1 MRTKDEYLRD
11 LTRRSYNTFK
21 GHKTAINAFEEHYTN
36 CQMKL
41 NEQPLRVING
51 FVEWLEISDKSA
63 VTING
68 YILKI
73 KRFLRLFCVHI

>member
-11 LTRRSYNTFK
+11 LARRSYNTFK

-41 NEQPLRVING
+41 NEQPLRVLTVLLNG
-51 FVEWLEISDKSA
+51 
-63 VTING
+63 
-68 YILKI
+68 
-73 KRFLRLFCVHI
+73 